1 MVTGLEIGIFPQDF
15 NQLYYHPNH
24 PYNDTYFRP
33 CLIVPT
39 QHRYYRTTWFTQE
52 SFMIQA
58 KIFKKYKEH
67 FDKLLIIGEEE
78 HHWEGN
84 TISTVWNKPEFKMF
98 MPMGSLV
105 VHMSNKMD
113 IPFYITKDAVIKLWE
128 ENKTYWSLEQDSQVQ
143 L

>member
-1 MVTGLEIGIFPQDF
+1 MSHLQKQTENEQ
-15 NQLYYHPNH
+15 
-24 PYNDTYFRP
+24 
-33 CLIVPT
+33 
-39 QHRYYRTTWFTQE
+39 
-52 SFMIQA
+52 S

-84 TISTVWNKPEFKMF
+84 TISTVWNKPDFKMF

-113 IPFYITKDAVIKLWE
+113 IPFYVTKDEVVKLWQ
-128 ENKTYWSLEQDSQVQ
+128 ENKTYWSLEQDSQVR